1 VIITLLI
8 SERLIIPVTAPSPH
22 TMAQGMK
29 KMSGG
34 GGRAVAKSKG
44 SQKHKVVKAKSAG
57 VAKGKLQKKPKRNVE
72 SSKIEHETTKA
83 INRKNERLVAAKA
96 VSVGTKF
103 FMSDVA
109 AKGENHVKK
118 EAAQRNKRQL
128 KSKTTSRIE
137 KQIQELKR

>member
-1 VIITLLI
+1 
-8 SERLIIPVTAPSPH
+8 
-22 TMAQGMK
+22 MAQGMK
-29 KMSGG
+29 KSGGGG

-44 SQKHKVVKAKSAG
+44 SQKHKAVKAKSAG
-57 VAKGKLQKKPKRNVE
+57 VAKGKLQKKPRRHDE
-72 SSKIEHETTKA
+72 AAKIEQETTKA
-83 INRKNERLVAAKA
+83 INRKNERLIAAKA

-103 FMSDVA
+103 FMSDVS

-137 KQIQELKR
+137 KQIQQLKR